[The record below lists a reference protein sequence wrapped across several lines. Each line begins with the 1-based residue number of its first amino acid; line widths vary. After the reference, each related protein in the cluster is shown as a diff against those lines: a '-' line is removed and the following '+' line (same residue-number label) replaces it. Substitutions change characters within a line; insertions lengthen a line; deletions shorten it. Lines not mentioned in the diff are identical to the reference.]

1 MRNTTDPAGWFNSSF
16 QVKQVQASLVAEG
29 CPMTAE
35 QQKSLITSIA
45 AEQVRRDS
53 EVAAY
58 QAHLKNGS
66 GANMT
71 LAAIR
76 SAELEI
82 DEQESARIVQDATPV
97 LSPPQLSSLQKMLAD
112 DIGRNRL
119 HLQAHTSAP

>member
-1 MRNTTDPAGWFNSSF
+1 
-16 QVKQVQASLVAEG
+16 
-29 CPMTAE
+29 MTAE
-35 QQKSLITSIA
+35 QQRSLITSIA

-58 QAHLKNGS
+58 QAHLKNS

-97 LSPPQLSSLQKMLAD
+97 LSPPQLSTLQKMLAD
-112 DIGRNRL
+112 DIGRKRL